1 MGYFKN
7 EAETKATID
16 RKGFVHSGDVGVIT
30 KNGSL
35 SITGRIKEL
44 IITAGGENV
53 APVLIENQ
61 VNTALPIFS
70 NVVVIGDQRKYLTAL
85 VCLKMKDKDNIVEEV
100 VEFIKERGSEAQT
113 IEDALKCPKLKAIIE
128 DGIKIANEKAIS
140 NAQRIIKFT
149 ILPME
154 FSVDQGTL
162 TPTLKLKRKIINEMF
177 KKEIENMYIDA
188 KL

>member
-7 EAETKATID
+7 ESETKAVID
-16 RKGFVHSGDVGVIT
+16 SKGFIHSGDVGVIN

-35 SITGRIKEL
+35 AITGRIKEL

-61 VNTALPIFS
+61 VNTVLPIFS
-70 NVVVIGDQRKYLTAL
+70 SVVVIGDKRKYLTAL
-85 VCLKMKDKDNIVEEV
+85 LCLKLKDKENLADEMI
-100 VEFIKERGSEAQT
+100 EFIRERGSEAQT

-128 DGIKIANEKAIS
+128 DGIKLANNKAIS

-149 ILPME
+149 ILPVE

-162 TPTLKLKRKIINEMF
+162 TPTLKLKRKVINEMF
-177 KKEIENMYIDA
+177 MKEI
-188 KL
+188 